1 MKRLL
6 VLLILF
12 PQLAAMAQSGGTVKS
27 RFGIGELNHHTTTRQ
42 SGMGLVSVPL
52 SSSYDVSKNNPAS
65 WSSVN
70 GMRLQAEVSY
80 SYIMFDES
88 EVDQTA
94 GEIEGFQFLFPLEE
108 SYKLRVVTG
117 LLPVSRSEYYIR
129 TRSQS
134 DVGDEYLVNYR
145 GDGGLSLFRLGA
157 SVQPWSF
164 LQLGAVF
171 QYYFGTIEQEQEI
184 LFDNGSFFNSMQRVA
199 TSHTGPGTLFGMT
212 VFPIDGLVIGASL
225 QSKSELNVS
234 QYLRYSYITGDSV
247 ITGRS
252 GQQDIPME
260 YRLGL
265 SYQVSDRILLAADYS
280 SQDWTDAIGFE
291 GEQNTL
297 TETYKIGAGVEY
309 RPWKNNIAV
318 PAKSQWMFR
327 FGIFSRQ
334 TYIQLTDE
342 AEKEYFITAGWGFPV
357 FGTSYGDLAVE
368 YGIRGDETQVLGAK
382 NIIRLSFGISVGEN
396 WFVRSND

>member
-12 PQLAAMAQSGGTVKS
+12 PQLAMSQSGGTVKS
-27 RFGIGELNHHTTTRQ
+27 RFGIGELNFHSTTRQ
-42 SGMGLVSVPL
+42 SAMGHVSVPL
-52 SSSYDVSKNNPAS
+52 SSTYDVNKNNPAL
-65 WSSVN
+65 WSAVS

-80 SYIMFDES
+80 SYVTYSES
-88 EVDQTA
+88 DGDQTTSA
-94 GEIEGFQFLFPLEE
+94 IEGFQFLFPVEE
-108 SYKLRVVTG
+108 SYRVRVVTG

-134 DVGDEYLVNYR
+134 DVGDGYTVDYR
-145 GDGGLSLFRLGA
+145 GTGGISLFRLGA
-157 SVQPWSF
+157 SAQPWSF

-184 LFDNGSFFNSMQRVA
+184 QFDNGTFFNASQRSA
-199 TSHTGPGTLFGMT
+199 TSHTGPGALLGLTL
-212 VFPIDGLVIGASL
+212 FPIDGLVIGASL
-225 QSKSELNVS
+225 QTASELNVS

-247 ITGRS
+247 ITGKS

-265 SYQVSDRILLAADYS
+265 SYQLSDRILLAADYS
-280 SQDWTDAIGFE
+280 SQDWTNTIGFD

-309 RPWKNNIAV
+309 RPWKNNIAA

-342 AEKEYFITAGWGFPV
+342 AEKEHFITAGWGFPI
-357 FGTSYGDLAVE
+357 FGTSFGDLAVE
-368 YGIRGDETQVLGAK
+368 YGIRGDEAQVLGAK